1 MPKLYSDHNE
11 MVRKAVTLLRRRIS
25 TEPLSFNLLPELF
38 TLTQL
43 QHVYEAI
50 LGEQIDKRNF
60 RKRIKSI
67 DFIEK
72 TEHIDKLTSKRGAM
86 LYRFNKNAYDQEP
99 TFKL

>member
-1 MPKLYSDHNE
+1 
-11 MVRKAVTLLRRRIS
+11 MVNKAITLLRRRIN

-50 LGEQIDKRNF
+50 LGEEIDKRNF
-60 RKRIKSI
+60 RKKIKTI

-72 TEHIDKLTSKRGAM
+72 TDLIDKESSKRGAA
-86 LYRFNKNAYDQEP
+86 LYRFNKKMYLEEP
-99 TFKL
+99 VFKL